1 MHCGLDRHTLYSWT
15 DYIHLEDVAAHLIQ
29 PDAGALAV
37 RMFIAHGTMI
47 HSVSVGAIRLSSGL
61 ENL

>member
-1 MHCGLDRHTLYSWT
+1 MDIDTFNGWYCC
-15 DYIHLEDVAAHLIQ
+15 ICLEVIATHLIQ

-47 HSVSVGAIRLSSGL
+47 HSLPVGAIRLFSGL
-61 ENL
+61 DNL